1 MKDIPVVL
9 QALLLGH
16 WRMENETGVEEKCGG
31 KRNCCAAEQPP
42 GTCACDRMIGESK
55 TVQVTL
61 SEQGG
66 VVSEPWYL

>member
-1 MKDIPVVL
+1 MKLVCKDS
-9 QALLLGH
+9 
-16 WRMENETGVEEKCGG
+16 VEE
-31 KRNCCAAEQPP
+31 RETAELPP
-42 GTCACDRMIGESK
+42 GTCACDRMMGESK